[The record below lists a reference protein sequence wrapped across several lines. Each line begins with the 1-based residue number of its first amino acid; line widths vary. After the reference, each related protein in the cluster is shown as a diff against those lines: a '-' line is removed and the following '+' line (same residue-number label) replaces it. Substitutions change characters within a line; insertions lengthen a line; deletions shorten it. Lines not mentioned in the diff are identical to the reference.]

1 MKNFEVE
8 NKADFVASWI
18 TYLATATGILK
29 SIGKDVDLVDVA
41 GYSAYAFHLNTS
53 KGETCPSAPT
63 VAPFS
68 RFAEG
73 LETFGWK
80 VDQSWEGPAYNP
92 SDDEKQIERAKNYF
106 KEVKD
111 TITQTGRP
119 VGIWG
124 VPNVPEFGIVNG
136 FDDDKYVVST
146 FRSLPSMPLNDEP
159 ISYLNLHAP
168 GGLFKMVFRDP
179 LDIND
184 DSVRDKEAIT
194 RGLEIAKGA
203 EQIEGYVSGPD
214 SFDEWALTLEM
225 GIVPDS
231 EKESEELKGNTQLN
245 YHGNSYVAACTQ
257 EGLDLAAAFLERLAE
272 RHKGQSFAKKLT
284 QASENYKQAAAF
296 MKEYTELFPFSLD
309 KNWNPDEFP
318 DGKRYQG
325 ARFLRKAKPHVESA
339 IKQMEDALK
348 KWK

>member
-1 MKNFEVE
+1 MKSFEVE

-18 TYLATATGILK
+18 TYLSTATGILK

-41 GYSAYAFHLNTS
+41 GYSGYAFHLNTS

-68 RFAEG
+68 MFAEG
-73 LETFGWK
+73 LEAFGLK
-80 VDQSWEGPAYNP
+80 VEQSWEGPAYNP
-92 SDDEKQIERAKNYF
+92 NDDGKQNERAKNYF
-106 KEVKD
+106 EEIKNMV
-111 TITQTGRP
+111 TQSGRP
-119 VGIWG
+119 IGIWG

-146 FRSLPSMPLNDEP
+146 FRSLPSMPLEDDP
-159 ISYLNLHAP
+159 ISFLNLHAP
-168 GGLFKMVFRDP
+168 GGLFKLAFNDPIDVKEHSARD
-179 LDIND
+179 
-184 DSVRDKEAIT
+184 REAVI
-194 RGLEIAKGA
+194 RGVEIAKGA

-214 SFDEWALTLEM
+214 SFDEWALTVEM

-231 EKESEELKGNTQLN
+231 EEESKELTETTQLN
-245 YHGNSYVAACTQ
+245 YHGNSYVAACMQ
-257 EGLDLAAAFLERLAE
+257 EGLDLAAAFLEKLAE

-296 MKEYTELFPFSLD
+296 MKEYTELFPFSLE

>member
-18 TYLATATGILK
+18 TYLSTATGILK
-29 SIGKDVDLVDVA
+29 SFGKKIDLVDVA
-41 GYSAYAFHLNTS
+41 GYTGYAFHLNIS
-53 KGETCPSAPT
+53 EGDTCPSAPT

-68 RFAEG
+68 TFSEG
-73 LETFGWK
+73 LESFGWK
-80 VDQSWEGPAYNP
+80 VEQSWESPTFNP
-92 SDDEKQIERAKNYF
+92 SDDGKQNERAKNYF
-106 KEVKD
+106 EEIKN
-111 TITQTGRP
+111 TLTQYERP
-119 VGIWG
+119 IGIWG

-146 FRSLPSMPLNDEP
+146 FRSLPSMPMDDDP
-159 ISYLNLHAP
+159 IPYSNLHAP
-168 GGLFKMVFRDP
+168 GGLFKMVFKRPIDIKDESV
-179 LDIND
+179 LD
-184 DSVRDKEAIT
+184 REALSRAIAV
-194 RGLEIAKGA
+194 AKGS
-203 EQIEGYVSGPD
+203 EKIERYVSGPD
-214 SFDEWALTLEM
+214 SFDEWALILES
-225 GIVPDS
+225 GIVP
-231 EKESEELKGNTQLN
+231 ESEDETKEMTDITKLN

-272 RHKGQSFAKKLT
+272 RHQGQSFCKKLA
-284 QASENYKQAAAF
+284 QASENYKQAAAL

-325 ARFLRKAKPHVESA
+325 ARFLRKAKTHAVKA
-339 IKQMEDALK
+339 ISQMEDALK